1 MIVIQYKDN
10 GGIVD
15 IFDTAKEFKEYIND
29 YLKEMRDGMAEDGLL
44 EEKDTLNYLDKLS
57 FETLLDNYLQ
67 VNDEVEIKIY

>member
-10 GGIVD
+10 SGIVD

-44 EEKDTLNYLDKLS
+44 EENDTLNYLDKLS

-67 VNDEVEIKIY
+67 VNDELEIKVY